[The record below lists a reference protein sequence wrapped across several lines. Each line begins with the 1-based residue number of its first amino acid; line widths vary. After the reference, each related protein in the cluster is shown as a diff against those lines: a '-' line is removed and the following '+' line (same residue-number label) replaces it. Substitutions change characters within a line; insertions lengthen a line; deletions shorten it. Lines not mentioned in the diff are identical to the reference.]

1 VRVEMLSARHAF
13 KLGAEKQKAW
23 GCLHHLV
30 GEDDKGERQMK
41 RTGILSIISSVAQ
54 LQGMRLARASAGDPL
69 GAAVDFLANRGLD
82 DGDFIWVTGTD
93 GFINTLPV
101 MFLAQAG
108 RGFSNLSA
116 LTTAAGELASAASAA
131 AEATSGGVLAVGVLK
146 PATETQPAAGA
157 KKKAAKKAAA
167 KGSAK
172 KSANKK
178 PKKG

>member
-1 VRVEMLSARHAF
+1 MLCALHAF
-13 KLGAEKQKAW
+13 KVEAEPQKAW
-23 GCLHHLV
+23 DTHLF
-30 GEDDKGERQMK
+30 GSDNKGERQMK
-41 RTGILSIISSVAQ
+41 RTGILSIVSSVAQ

-82 DGDFIWVTGTD
+82 DGDFIWATGTD

-108 RGFSNLSA
+108 RGFSNLNA
-116 LTTAAGELASAASAA
+116 LTTAAGELVSAASAA

-146 PATETQPAAGA
+146 PATETPPATGT
-157 KKKAAKKAAA
+157 KKAAKKAAA

-172 KSANKK
+172 KLANKK
-178 PKKG
+178 PNKG